1 MTKMVDKIG
10 MATTEAHNRGVDIA
24 SALHIKP
31 IQTLDELSKNM
42 LAGGGITSGA
52 SIAGEAGPEAVIP
65 LPDGRTIPVTIV
77 GGGDQNAMVDLL
89 TALNTKMDQLVF
101 INSMLADIGNNQLK
115 VQKNI
120 GHPDLLVG

>member
-1 MTKMVDKIG
+1 M
-10 MATTEAHNRGVDIA
+10 
-24 SALHIKP
+24 
-31 IQTLDELSKNM
+31 
-42 LAGGGITSGA
+42 
-52 SIAGEAGPEAVIP
+52 IP